1 VTPVVSVAFLQ
12 DLSSEGAAERALPV
26 LRAVELAFATA
37 ALQSDGAAEV
47 EVVPFDVGDE
57 NGAAGAAA
65 EIAADERFVGAIA
78 DPGVG
83 GQAELATALGA
94 IEVPLVSLSRRGAV
108 TDAPPGTWLRLVAP
122 LRVEAES
129 LARAAASLRAAR
141 RGICAVAA
149 PSDGTVF
156 ARAIRSSLPA
166 HAEVADAAE
175 TVASACGV
183 VVWPGDAAGG
193 ATLATG
199 LAGAGAAPVLI
210 GGPALRDP
218 EFLELAGEAAEGA
231 ISICSCAEVS
241 TSLELAAQRFVQEY
255 QAEVGSPPGPY
266 AVEAWDA
273 GHLLARAL
281 REAGPARADVVAW
294 LAGLSEL
301 DGLAGSYAVA
311 NGELADPASAVRR
324 FRVAG
329 GRWVAVDPG

>member
-1 VTPVVSVAFLQ
+1 
-12 DLSSEGAAERALPV
+12 
-26 LRAVELAFATA
+26 
-37 ALQSDGAAEV
+37 
-47 EVVPFDVGDE
+47 VVPFDVGGQD
-57 NGAAGAAA
+57 GAVEAAA
-65 EIAADERFVGAIA
+65 AIAADEAFAGAIA
-78 DPGVG
+78 APGVG

-94 IEVPLVSLSRRGAV
+94 IEVPLVSLSDRGAV
-108 TDAPPGTWLRLVAP
+108 SSAPPGTWLRLVAP
-122 LRVEAES
+122 LRVQAES
-129 LARAAASLRAAR
+129 LAQAAASVRAAR
-141 RGICAVAA
+141 RGICAVTA
-149 PSDGTVF
+149 PPDGTVF

-175 TVASACGV
+175 ALASACGV

-193 ATLATG
+193 AALATG
-199 LAGAGAAPVLI
+199 LAGAEAGPVLI

-241 TSLELAAQRFVQEY
+241 TSLELAAQRFVQDY

-294 LAGLSEL
+294 LAGLSQL
-301 DGLAGSYAVA
+301 DGLGGSYTVV
-311 NGELADPASAVRR
+311 NGEIADPASSVRR

-329 GRWVAVDPG
+329 GRWMAVDPG